1 MKIAFINGSP
11 KAKDSNSGR
20 ILNELKGFIDNTA
33 LISDY
38 SFTKLSLREEEIN
51 QLKDFDALVFAFPL
65 YVDAVPSHLLGCLI
79 QLEGY
84 FKELEKKDIKI
95 YALINCGFYEGQ
107 QNKVAMEIMENW
119 CEKTDLIW
127 GQGLCIGTGMMLGN
141 IENVPSGHGPK
152 KDFGIALKNLG
163 ENISNGNSAENLC
176 ITANFPR
183 FLYKIS
189 GNYGWVQAAKK
200 NGLKKKDLYRRL

>member
-20 ILNELKGFIDNTA
+20 IFKDLKGFIDDTA

-38 SFTKLSLREEEIN
+38 FFRKPFLTEGEIS

-79 QLEGY
+79 QMEGY
-84 FKELEKKDIKI
+84 LKAIEKKDIKI
-95 YALINCGFYEGQ
+95 YALINSGFYEGQ

-119 CEKTDLIW
+119 CEKTGLIW

-141 IENVPSGHGPK
+141 IENVPAGHGPK
-152 KDFGIALKNLG
+152 KDFGIALKKLG
-163 ENISNGNSAENLC
+163 ENISNGNSVENLC
-176 ITANFPR
+176 TTANFPR

-189 GNYGWVQAAKK
+189 GNYGWIQAAKR
-200 NGLKKKDLYRRL
+200 NGLKKKDLYRKL